1 MSNDDKSQRKAPLKL
16 DTDHSSQKGAMDT
29 YEELEN
35 AGKKGSVFQRL
46 NNAFQE
52 VLQTSRGS
60 ERPRETAIEQMD
72 EPTLSADDLAIR
84 RAKNISPQRM
94 VVPEGVIISGSF
106 SSGSETEIAGKV
118 EGDVRVD
125 GRLFL
130 SPTALIS
137 GNVSAVSCKVD
148 GLVEGKMECSQELE
162 LGRTGRLNAD
172 AMAGKRILAAG
183 QIRGNVLT
191 GGVLRLAA
199 TARVEGDIQA
209 RQFVMEEGAV
219 FNGKCTMISVG
230 QRSDKQ

>member
-1 MSNDDKSQRKAPLKL
+1 
-16 DTDHSSQKGAMDT
+16 MDT

-35 AGKKGSVFQRL
+35 AGKKGSVFRRL

-52 VLQTSRGS
+52 ALQTSRGTD
-60 ERPRETAIEQMD
+60 RPREAGMD
-72 EPTLSADDLAIR
+72 LTEDMNLSADDLAIR

-94 VVPEGVIISGSF
+94 VVPEGVIISGSM

-130 SPTALIS
+130 GPTALIS
-137 GNVSAVSCKVD
+137 GNVRAVSCKVD
-148 GLVEGKMECSQELE
+148 GLVEGRMECSQELE

-172 AMAGKRILAAG
+172 AMAGKRIQAAG

-191 GGVLRLAA
+191 GGVLRLAS

-230 QRSDKQ
+230 QRSDK